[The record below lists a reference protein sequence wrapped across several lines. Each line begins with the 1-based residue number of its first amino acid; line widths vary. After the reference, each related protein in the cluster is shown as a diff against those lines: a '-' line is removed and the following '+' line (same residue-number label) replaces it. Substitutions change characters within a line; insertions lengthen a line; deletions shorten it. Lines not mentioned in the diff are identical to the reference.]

1 MLKTSNTANWEN
13 EPPVLTCLDLV
24 FQFCICI
31 FADSTRLFSSL
42 PQKTVLC
49 PPTFISHPLGLK
61 KRQRARNSSSLAVN
75 FLGTAGSPPSSCC
88 TSFALSNL
96 RLMYSHGKIYYC
108 KFTLGIFLPT
118 KINTETWDYHLISG
132 PSWSPIQF
140 QKCSGSRKFLNST
153 SERFSK
159 NVKVCF
165 SKKEK
170 FTFTCDNSKTVKS

>member
-1 MLKTSNTANWEN
+1 MPGFSISVLHLHFCRQHKT
-13 EPPVLTCLDLV
+13 LQL
-24 FQFCICI
+24 
-31 FADSTRLFSSL
+31 
-42 PQKTVLC
+42 
-49 PPTFISHPLGLK
+49 PPTEDCPVSTHIHLTHIRIK
-61 KRQRARNSSSLAVN
+61 KEIARRNSSSLAVN
-75 FLGTAGSPPSSCC
+75 FLGTVGSLPSSCC
-88 TSFALSNL
+88 TSSALSNL

-118 KINTETWDYHLISG
+118 KINTETRDYHLISG

-140 QKCSGSRKFLNST
+140 QKCSGSRKFRNST

-170 FTFTCDNSKTVKS
+170 FTFTCDNSKTVTS